1 MEATPVGDDD
11 AFWIAECARK
21 AAKKFA
27 RNGRLV
33 GMTLLDILDECSGS
47 TLSSREEDDD
57 ETRSRS
63 PVGCRSGSGAV
74 VIKGCGTFGYNRA
87 KNRG

>member
-33 GMTLLDILDECSGS
+33 GMTLLDIRDDCSGS
-47 TLSSREEDDD
+47 SLSNRDQDEDDD
-57 ETRSRS
+57 EMRLRSII
-63 PVGCRSGSGAV
+63 GCWSVERERDSSDKELSNV
-74 VIKGCGTFGYNRA
+74 RV
-87 KNRG
+87 